1 LRPRAQPEHLI
12 AAGRASEILDLGEGR
27 VLRRFKTG
35 GDPEREAGIMAHALA
50 HGFPVPE
57 VLEVHDDALVLE
69 RIEGPSM
76 LRMLHTRPWRMGEYA
91 RMLAELQSQL
101 HEIPFKGERLLH
113 VDFHPDNVLL
123 SPDGPVVID
132 WTNSRAGDP
141 RFDVAMT
148 WVICTTSGGP
158 GERLFTRLF
167 LRHAGRDAARQ
178 ALVDAAAYRVA
189 DVNVTDAERKRV
201 RGLVRSE
208 LGLDM

>member
-1 LRPRAQPEHLI
+1 MI

-27 VLRRFKTG
+27 ILRRFKNG
-35 GDPEREAGIMAHALA
+35 GDPGREAGIMVHART

-57 VLEVHDDALVLE
+57 VLEVRDDALVLE

-76 LRMLHTRPWRMGEYA
+76 LRMLRMRPWRVGEYA
-91 RMLAELQSQL
+91 RVLAELHAQL

-113 VDFHPDNVLL
+113 VDLHPDNVLL

-132 WTNSRAGDP
+132 WTNSCAGDP

-148 WVICTTSGGP
+148 WIICRTSGGP
-158 GERLFTRLF
+158 GELLFTRLF
-167 LRHAGRDAARQ
+167 LRYAGREEARQ
-178 ALVDAAAYRVA
+178 ALAEAAVYRLD
-189 DVNVTDAERKRV
+189 DVNVTDAERERV
-201 RGLVRSE
+201 RRLVRSE